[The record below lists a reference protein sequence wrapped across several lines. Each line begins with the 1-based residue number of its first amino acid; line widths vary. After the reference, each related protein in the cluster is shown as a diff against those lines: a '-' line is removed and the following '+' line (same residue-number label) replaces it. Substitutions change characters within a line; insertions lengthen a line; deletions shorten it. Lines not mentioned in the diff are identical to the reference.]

1 MGSSTSTKFNFSE
14 ESSFRIFE
22 IEPYRYLSFS
32 PLISMASSAFL
43 VGQYSSSDDIN
54 ALSRYGVSISAQAAD
69 SSRCSLK
76 KRSLF
81 AGSRG
86 ANPKKWKRFA
96 SKGAALKAAVSE
108 EGPGITFS
116 SQFMENAN
124 LLSSLPGSSK
134 VGQPWSLM

>member
-54 ALSRYGVSISAQAAD
+54 ALSRYGVSIDD
-69 SSRCSLK
+69 SSEVKTS
-76 KRSLF
+76 
-81 AGSRG
+81 A
-86 ANPKKWKRFA
+86 
-96 SKGAALKAAVSE
+96 
-108 EGPGITFS
+108 
-116 SQFMENAN
+116 
-124 LLSSLPGSSK
+124 
-134 VGQPWSLM
+134 